1 MSGTSGLVSGSGS
14 GSGLVSGS
22 GRAACIFTSESVTEG
37 HLDKVC
43 DQISDGILDE
53 IFTREAHLQSI
64 GYRSPE
70 GESADVK
77 MVRVACETLVT
88 EGLVVLAG
96 EIRTQAYI
104 DIPVVVRS
112 IIDDIGYNDPETGF
126 HSKSVGIINAI
137 HGQSPDIALGVDES
151 YEVQHALD
159 SADPYAHTGAG
170 DQGMMF
176 GYACDETPTLM
187 PLPIFLAQRLAERLT
202 EVRKLGILSYL
213 RPDGKTQVSVRYVDG
228 RPVSV
233 EKVLISAQHQ
243 DGVDIERNM
252 KPDFINHVIT
262 PVFETWDIGWNSTE
276 VFVNPTGRFVIG
288 GPTGDTGVTGRKI
301 IADTYGG
308 KGRHGG
314 GSFSGKDPTK
324 VDRSAAYA
332 ARWVAKNVVAAGLAQ
347 RCEVQVA
354 YGIGMAKPLSL
365 MVETFGTHT
374 VPEATI
380 AAAVSEVFDLRPAA
394 IIDILDLQRPIYRK
408 TANYGHFGRELLEF
422 TWEQT
427 NRVDKLLKAC
437 SAS

>member
-1 MSGTSGLVSGSGS
+1 MSIPSGKDPY
-14 GSGLVSGS
+14 
-22 GRAACIFTSESVTEG
+22 IFTSESVTEG
-37 HLDKVC
+37 HPDKVC

-70 GESADVK
+70 GEMADVK
-77 MVRVACETLVT
+77 RVRVACETLVT

-96 EIRTQAYI
+96 EIRTQAYV
-104 DIPVVVRS
+104 DIPALVRT
-112 IIDDIGYNDPETGF
+112 IIADIGYDDPETGF

-137 HGQSPDIALGVDES
+137 HDQSPDIALGVDES
-151 YEVQHALD
+151 YEAQRALTGV
-159 SADPYAHTGAG
+159 DPYALTGAG

-176 GYACDETPTLM
+176 GYACSETPTLM

-202 EVRKLGILSYL
+202 EVRKLGILPYL
-213 RPDGKTQVSVRYVDG
+213 RPDGKTQVSVRYEDEK
-228 RPVSV
+228 PVLI
-233 EKVLISAQHQ
+233 ETVLISAQHR
-243 DGVDIERNM
+243 DGIDIENSM
-252 KPDFINHVIT
+252 KPDLVQHVIS
-262 PVFETWDIGWNSTE
+262 PVFETWGANWSTAE

-288 GPTGDTGVTGRKI
+288 GPTGDSGVTGRKI

-332 ARWVAKNVVAAGLAQ
+332 ARWVAKNVVAAGLAE

-365 MVETFGTHT
+365 LVETFGTN
-374 VPEATI
+374 TI
-380 AAAVSEVFDLRPAA
+380 AESKITAAVSQVFDLRPAA
-394 IIDILDLQRPIYRK
+394 IIDQLDLRRPIYRK
-408 TANYGHFGRELLEF
+408 TANYGHFGREFPEF

-427 NRVDKLLKAC
+427 NRVAELIQAVK
-437 SAS
+437 